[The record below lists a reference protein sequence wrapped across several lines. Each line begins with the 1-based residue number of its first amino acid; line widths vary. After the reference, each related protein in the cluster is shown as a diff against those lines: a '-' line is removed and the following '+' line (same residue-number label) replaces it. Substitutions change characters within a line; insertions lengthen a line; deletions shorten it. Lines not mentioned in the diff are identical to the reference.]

1 MFLIHQSFIF
11 YYIFITLIEK
21 LFLCGHNI
29 VRRKVS
35 HFNWTISAISFKDKI
50 WRILLWNEFIKEF
63 SLSQVGDWR
72 EINLVVLTGYLGRTI
87 FNKISLS
94 SLLSRQKLDRNS
106 IIASYIWKNRR
117 KERAQ
122 METRAFE
129 RRQRLL
135 KSCAATL
142 VWQLWLPRDLAV
154 GPGHWSHQD
163 TKSAAAALLIK
174 GGWTRPYTCVM
185 VSFLAFVF
193 ILSISVDC
201 FLSGIFK
208 ATITLGGLDSAS
220 YTMHTEHTQPPCSP
234 GGCGSTAAVVLSPWT
249 LAPESNL
256 VSSQDTWLWNDSV
269 AHRSQ

>member
-1 MFLIHQSFIF
+1 MFIIYWSFIF
-11 YYIFITLIEK
+11 YCIFISLIKK

-29 VRRKVS
+29 VRRKAS
-35 HFNWTISAISFKDKI
+35 HFNWAISAISFKDKI
-50 WRILLWNEFIKEF
+50 WRILLWSEFIKEF
-63 SLSQVGDWR
+63 LLPQVGYWR
-72 EINLVVLTGYLGRTI
+72 EINLMVLTGYLGRTI

-117 KERAQ
+117 KERTQ
-122 METRAFE
+122 MAIRAFE
-129 RRQRLL
+129 WRQRLL

-142 VWQLWLPRDLAV
+142 LWQLWLLRDLTD

-163 TKSAAAALLIK
+163 IKSAATALLIK

-193 ILSISVDC
+193 TLSMSMDY

-220 YTMHTEHTQPPCSP
+220 YTTHTEHT
-234 GGCGSTAAVVLSPWT
+234 
-249 LAPESNL
+249 
-256 VSSQDTWLWNDSV
+256 
-269 AHRSQ
+269 